1 MIRVSTKGRYG
12 LNAVFALAL
21 SDDNQPLSI
30 KQISEGTSVPLPY
43 LEQILINLR
52 KTGYVESVRGAKGGY
67 VLAKQPKDINVYKLL
82 MILEG
87 EIFPV
92 HCKHGANCTS
102 TAEGPHCC
110 AGEIVWNKIN
120 KAVKDAVGDYTIQDL
135 INDFNK
141 K

>member
-12 LNAVFALAL
+12 LNAVFELAMQ
-21 SDDNQPLSI
+21 SEKKPLSI
-30 KQISEGTSVPLPY
+30 KQISEGTQVPLPY

-52 KTGYVESVRGAKGGY
+52 KAGYVQSTRGAKGGY
-67 VLAKQPKDINVYKLL
+67 VLAKAPDEINIYDLL

-92 HCKHGANCTS
+92 HCKHGANCS
-102 TAEGPHCC
+102 SHSDNAHCC
-110 AGEIVWNKIN
+110 AGEIVWQKIN
-120 KAVKDAVGDYTIQDL
+120 TSVKDAVGAYSIQDL

-141 K
+141 

>member
-12 LNAVFALAL
+12 LNAVFALAQQ
-21 SDDNQPLSI
+21 DNNQPLSI

-67 VLAKQPKDINVYKLL
+67 ILAKQPKDINVYDLL

-92 HCKHGANCTS
+92 HCKHGANCTGS
-102 TAEGPHCC
+102 AENPHCC

-135 INDFNK
+135 IDDYNK